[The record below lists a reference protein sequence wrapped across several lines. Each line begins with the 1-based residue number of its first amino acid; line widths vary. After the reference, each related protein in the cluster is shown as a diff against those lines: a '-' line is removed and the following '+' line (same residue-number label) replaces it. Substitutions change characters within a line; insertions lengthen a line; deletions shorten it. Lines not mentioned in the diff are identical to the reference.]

1 MFDPAVEHMMN
12 AVHCSEGTVTQMLGD
27 GIMALFRA
35 PHTYTVE
42 PCLFSFHL
50 GNEQTVEKIVVVLGG

>member
-1 MFDPAVEHMMN
+1 MN

-35 PHTYTVE
+35 PLTYTVE